1 MADPNDTPQ
10 AQDYSGVQLDMSKS
24 QPLSAAPA
32 GVTLDL
38 SKSKPLPDT
47 NPAAQPGAIQT
58 RKGGPVQNVNTMPPP
73 TREDQ
78 VNQAQSAISSASSLP
93 GQSIVA
99 GVAKGAYQTGIGA
112 NQLLAKAEHAVGI
125 PLTEEQERLR
135 QGDVS
140 PFTEAMS
147 KGANVGEK
155 AGEAGEELAEW
166 AAGDEALKGAVK
178 SLGLVQK
185 IAQHAPHL
193 IELAEDYPKATK
205 FLASL
210 VKGGT
215 VGGAEGAVK
224 TGSAEGAK
232 EGAEGGAIGGVAGE
246 IVGPVVKKVAKAVGL
261 GNTAEEEIMKA
272 AQPYKKNFKFI
283 EDWGKAK
290 DRIVQE
296 VEENGKFKDMG
307 EAADRI
313 GDVRRKIWTDEV
325 MPAIDRHATE
335 TFDTTKAADAVRAK
349 ITPALQ
355 KNFPEDAKVLQQ
367 VADRYTSGSPLFT
380 GEKTVGDVEKEI
392 ELYNAKLSD
401 KGYWKKTP
409 KERAMME
416 KADPQISAW
425 RTLSDELR
433 SSLYEHLEKNPL
445 PGDPSNIK
453 ELKDTYGAIGNVEN
467 EIRGQVNVAGRARNL
482 SLKQIIGLTA
492 GFAHGGPG
500 GIAIAALPIIDKLY
514 NEPTAMLNR
523 AVSKAAPAGPVK
535 KAAQA
540 VAGAASKA
548 LENAP
553 AAAGSAIVR
562 VRTSDG
568 TTREINSDQL
578 PEAQKIDPGL
588 KVVP

>member
-1 MADPNDTPQ
+1 MADPNEPQ

-24 QPLSAAPA
+24 QPIAAAPA

-58 RKGGPVQNVNTMPPP
+58 RRGAPVQNVNTMAPA
-73 TREDQ
+73 TSADQ
-78 VNQAQSAISSASSLP
+78 TAGIQQGIHAAASMVP
-93 GQSIVA
+93 GGEMIA
-99 GVAKGAYQTGIGA
+99 GAAKGAYQTGIGG

-135 QGDVS
+135 LGDVS
-140 PFTEAMS
+140 PLTEAMEHS
-147 KGANVGEK
+147 EGAGQTVGRV
-155 AGEAGEELAEW
+155 GEELGEW
-166 AAGDEALKGAVK
+166 AAGDEALKG
-178 SLGLVQK
+178 LGTLAKVTK
-185 IAQHAPHL
+185 NAPHL
-193 IELAEDYPKATK
+193 VQLINDYPKAAK
-205 FLASL
+205 IIMEMG
-210 VKGGT
+210 KGAV
-215 VGGAEGAVK
+215 VGGAEGGLK
-224 TGSAEGAK
+224 EGSAEGIK
-232 EGAEGGAIGGVAGE
+232 EGAEGGAIGGAAGE
-246 IVGPVVKKVAKAVGL
+246 IVGPAVKKVAKAVGL

-409 KERAMME
+409 KERATME

-433 SSLYEHLEKNPL
+433 NSLYEHLDNAGEK
-445 PGDPSNIK
+445 GIK

-500 GIAIAALPIIDKLY
+500 GMAIAALPILDKLY

-523 AVSKAAPAGPVK
+523 AVSKSTPAGPVK
-535 KAAQA
+535 KVAQA
-540 VAGAASKA
+540 VGSAASKA

-562 VRTSDG
+562 FQTSDG
-568 TTREINSDQL
+568 TVREINSDQL
-578 PEAQKIDPGL
+578 PEAQKIDPGG
-588 KVVP
+588 KVIQ